1 MGKQIDYQE
10 EFSNAMKD
18 PTWSSW
24 FESISKKDLWI
35 EMLSSKDEQF
45 ASFQNKL
52 ELREAMENL
61 ERRETKVSRQS
72 MSMIWFVVGALVGT
86 ATGWFTF

>member
-1 MGKQIDYQE
+1 MDKQIDYE
-10 EFSNAMKD
+10 DKFINAMKD
-18 PTWSSW
+18 PIWSSW

-45 ASFQNKL
+45 AFFQNKL
-52 ELREAMENL
+52 ELQEIMENIQ
-61 ERRETKVSRQS
+61 RRESKTAHQS
-72 MSMIWFVVGALVGT
+72 KAIVWFVVGGLVGT